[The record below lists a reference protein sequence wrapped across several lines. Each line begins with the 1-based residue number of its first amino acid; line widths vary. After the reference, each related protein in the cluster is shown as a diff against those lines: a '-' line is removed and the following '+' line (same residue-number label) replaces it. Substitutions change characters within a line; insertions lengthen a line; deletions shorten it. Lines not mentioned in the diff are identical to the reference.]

1 MAGLKSDRARA
12 RARDLLATVYPL
24 PDDAELRR
32 LRELAVDYIREAE
45 RIETG
50 HGARVAESNEL
61 ISAALDAVARD
72 YFARAVARAKPQA
85 KR

>member
-12 RARDLLATVYPL
+12 RARDVLATAYPL
-24 PDDAELRR
+24 PDDAELHR
-32 LRELAVDYIREAE
+32 LRELAGDYIREAE
-45 RIETG
+45 RIEAG
-50 HGARVAESNEL
+50 HGAGAAESDEL